1 LPARAAAG
9 LAASPLDAVERPHL
23 LYCVTLGH
31 FKLGELIEARRCA
44 TQLAANTKDA
54 RAQALKEAIEDA
66 IERDGAVGIVSPPSP
81 LTHRSDRPPL
91 PLSSKTRHLPAQL
104 SLFLGGGEQAIVAGG
119 FAAAAALVGFGL
131 ARLRR

>member
-1 LPARAAAG
+1 MYSDVRQLSPAERDNLTQPLRIVLAR

-31 FKLGELIEARRCA
+31 FKLGELIEARRWA
-44 TQLAANTKDA
+44 TQLAANAKDS
-54 RAQALKEAIEDA
+54 RAQALKRDIEDA
-66 IERDGAVGIVSPPSP
+66 IERDGAVGI
-81 LTHRSDRPPL
+81 
-91 PLSSKTRHLPAQL
+91 
-104 SLFLGGGEQAIVAGG
+104 AIVASG